1 MARTYAGILAF
12 LAFLTALLQGLF
24 HAGDVKATIETA
36 WCSLWIFAGIGY
48 VLGQIAE
55 RTVGE
60 SVACRI
66 AAQVAAEQAAQKNA
80 KVPGGGGGP
89 VGIPPRGNSD

>member
-1 MARTYAGILAF
+1 MARTYAGILAL

-60 SVACRI
+60 SVGARI
-66 AAQVAAEQAAQKNA
+66 AARVAAEQAAQKNA
-80 KVPGGGGGP
+80 KSP
-89 VGIPPRGNSD
+89 VAAAGR